1 MLGLGSVVFLFF
13 SFVVGLSLGLVG
25 LWVVVVVVVV
35 AAAVR
40 V

>member
-25 LWVVVVVVVV
+25 LWVVVVVV